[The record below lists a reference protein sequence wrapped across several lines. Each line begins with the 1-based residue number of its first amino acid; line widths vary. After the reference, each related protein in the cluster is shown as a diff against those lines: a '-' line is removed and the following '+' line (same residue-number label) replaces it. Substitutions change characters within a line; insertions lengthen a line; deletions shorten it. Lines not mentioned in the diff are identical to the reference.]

1 MKILIKSVLLAAAAS
16 LFLTQNVCSEG
27 LHTWT
32 DKNGVVHITSSPTE
46 AERAKAKKA
55 RKRVAPS
62 TSKASKTDVKTDVKT
77 EDHEFIKAVRSEQK
91 YEKDQID
98 KARRDAIN
106 VLDSV
111 R

>member
-27 LHTWT
+27 LYTWT

-46 AERAKAKKA
+46 AERAKAKQA
-55 RKRVAPS
+55 RKRVDPS
-62 TSKASKTDVKTDVKT
+62 ASRGSKTDVKKDAKT
-77 EDHEFIKAVRSEQK
+77 EEHEFIRAVRSEQK

-98 KARRDAIN
+98 KSRKDARD
-106 VLDSV
+106 VLDSI